1 MERSPSYAGTALVVL
16 ATLAV
21 IAALY
26 FLKAFIVS
34 IALALLL
41 ACLLAPVT
49 KLLRRVLPIGPTGS
63 AVVLFLLTVMIG
75 LYAASLTAESLV
87 QAAHTL
93 PIEIERLAGQVSN
106 RVTQVIRAQP
116 YLRGVLPEPGTID
129 QVGDANRALVIDTLS
144 YGFSDLMTWVGWGLI
159 ILVLV
164 LFLLAE
170 SEMLTP
176 KVIRFFAATPGDV
189 QAASRAL
196 ADVTRQVRAYLVAR
210 TLINLGLGVVMGLV
224 LWGLDVK
231 FPFALG
237 MFAGVTNFVP
247 YVGQVLGGGLPTLL
261 TLGQTGGV
269 GDALLVAAAYLAVV
283 GLEGY
288 VVTPYIMG
296 RSLDLNGTTVLVT
309 CLFWGFLWGLVGLV
323 LAMPITVCFKLICQT
338 IPELHRWAELM
349 SRDWQTPAHAPAITS
364 SPSGPPPPDSPGPPG
379 AALDGPPAP
388 PRPRQRAAAN
398 LD

>member
-1 MERSPSYAGTALVVL
+1 MERIPRHAGTAQVVL

-26 FLKAFIVS
+26 FLKAFVVS

-49 KLLRRVLPIGPTGS
+49 GLLRRVLPIGPTGS
-63 AVVLFLLTVMIG
+63 AVVLFLLTVMFG
-75 LYAASLTAESLV
+75 LYAASLTAESLA

-106 RVTQVIRAQP
+106 RVTQTIRDQP

-159 ILVLV
+159 IMVLV

-196 ADVTRQVRAYLVAR
+196 DDLTRQVRAYLVAR
-210 TLINLGLGVVMGLV
+210 TLINLGLGLVMGLV
-224 LWGLDVK
+224 LWGLGVK

-247 YVGQVLGGGLPTLL
+247 YVGQALGGGLPMLI

-269 GDALLVAAAYLAVV
+269 GDALIVAAAYLAVV

-323 LAMPITVCFKLICQT
+323 LAMPITVCFKLVCQT

-349 SRDWQTPAHAPAITS
+349 SRDWQTPAHLPATAAPVVDL
-364 SPSGPPPPDSPGPPG
+364 PPPDGPGPPG
-379 AALDGPPAP
+379 PALGDPLTL
-388 PRPRQRAAAN
+388 PRPRQRTAAK